1 MKKHLKNSNSSIA
14 DLCSEEFLSYIK
26 NPLNLK
32 ESFKKSHNYNEQIIT
47 PKINKSEFIPIE
59 KNYNTKEN
67 FINNGVYMT
76 RTIETSNSNN
86 YPNETIDIYNKI
98 NNEKSLEI
106 DRSYNKE
113 IMLPFKNVNH
123 LLKCKSIDLKNKT
136 SQFDHEKQKLSNKNR
151 NIRNFINTSV
161 TFDNSADLKNNT
173 YDEKYIKSNPNE
185 KQNKFSIFSKNKM
198 KKYFNIK

>member
-32 ESFKKSHNYNEQIIT
+32 ESFKKSHNYN
-47 PKINKSEFIPIE
+47 
-59 KNYNTKEN
+59 
-67 FINNGVYMT
+67 
-76 RTIETSNSNN
+76 
-86 YPNETIDIYNKI
+86 
-98 NNEKSLEI
+98 
-106 DRSYNKE
+106 
-113 IMLPFKNVNH
+113 